1 MIYDHIDRIA
11 QYRFG
16 QAAAKAFEFL
26 KTLTPDTPDAT
37 CEIAGRDVYVM
48 VQSYDT
54 ESDPPPILEAHRKYI
69 DIQYC
74 IAGAEYIAVA
84 PLDEST
90 VKTPYDE
97 AKDVAFYYAQKMM
110 TLCAM
115 APGRFVLLFPTD
127 EHFAKYAAEAPC
139 RIKKAVVKLR
149 ADLF

>member
-1 MIYDHIDRIA
+1 MIYDHIDNIGL
-11 QYRFG
+11 YRFG
-16 QAAAKAFEFL
+16 AAAMKAFEFL
-26 KTLTPDTPDAT
+26 KTLTPDTPEETFELD
-37 CEIAGRDVYVM
+37 GRDVYVM

-54 ESDPPPILEAHRKYI
+54 EAEPSPILEAHRKYI

-97 AKDVAFYYAQKMM
+97 EKDVAFYYAQKMM

-115 APGRFVLLFPTD
+115 TPGRFVLLFPSD